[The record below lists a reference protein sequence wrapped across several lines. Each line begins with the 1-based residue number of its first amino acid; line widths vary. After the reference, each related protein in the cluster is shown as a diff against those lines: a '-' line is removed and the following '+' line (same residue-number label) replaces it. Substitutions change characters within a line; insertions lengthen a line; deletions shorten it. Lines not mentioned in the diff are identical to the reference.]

1 MPIEQVKLDLID
13 DNPYQPRSSY
23 PGAKVAELAAS
34 IQQNGLLETPVA
46 RRKGDRVQLAFG
58 HLRKRAFKFLNEDE
72 GGERWAQMPLDI
84 RDLND
89 DQMAVFALEE
99 NLKRFE
105 LKPIDVARAID
116 KFLTDSPGVTET
128 QMAKD
133 LGMTQ
138 GAISNMRRVL
148 RLPKEVLDKVDAFR
162 INFAMARELL
172 VLLGLSA
179 PSPWEGKVQDDKG
192 LMLEAIRGTRGEGQG
207 GFGHPCTREGMLVAI
222 YDVAHR
228 YLKGLEGEYSQYQSS
243 PLFDTRAAGCL
254 KCEHMIITHPTKS
267 QTAHFCTDF
276 TCWDK
281 KQEEHKKA
289 AAAEATAKMQKDII
303 TRATAAQVA
312 TEVKTRKVTVQELVI
327 EVDQALFA
335 QIRASASPDRIQ
347 EDQPV
352 RKPFSFEDK
361 VYVSTGTALGTKP
374 IASAEEAYLLVP
386 REEYKDQV
394 RTYRVPEGRQY
405 DEYYESLRNDPNGF
419 YHGMLV
425 KRGKSEAVLVGPP
438 VIFALQ
444 GISQEITPVVGR
456 VVEAEET
463 ILIAP
468 TTDERDPR
476 TAETAITDATVFD
489 WALSDSEITLMFQL
503 GPVELTHAR
512 DRIKQLKDMP
522 ADYPCKTCLNIG
534 RCDGTKV
541 IAKDEGGFEC
551 AEVLTKGT
559 KQELL
564 KKAMMKIPPELEALA
579 REKAGTRAEILDLH
593 EISLGNIYNKEL
605 KQGFSQLNEDSLG
618 RLADPLECMDRCT
631 TGFHYAFDPRDASP
645 KTIYV
650 CTNSH
655 CLTQKKAAYT
665 RAKNAAGMAKKKAE
679 EAAIKQAVNQTMLLD
694 LPRVKLLIL
703 VLLEAHKGGP
713 WMTEYNS
720 ARKWFWKRLGLG
732 KDIADDILFDTI
744 GKLGAQDLNQL
755 VVEFCLHSLQYR
767 GELESYKVETI
778 QALNWMGIGVNV
790 KPNEEDPEVSC

>member
-1 MPIEQVKLDLID
+1 MAIEQVKLDLID

-58 HLRKRAFKFLNEDE
+58 HLRKRAFKYLNEDE
-72 GGERWAQMPLDI
+72 GGEQWAQMPLDI

-116 KFLTDSPGVTET
+116 KFLTDSPDVTET

-148 RLPKEVLDKVDAFR
+148 RLPKEVLDKVDTFR

-172 VLLGLSA
+172 VLLGLSV
-179 PSPWEGKVQDDKG
+179 PSPWEGKMQDDKG

-207 GFGHPCTREGMLVAI
+207 GFGHPCTREGIQVAI

-228 YLKGLEGEYSQYQSS
+228 YLKGLDGEYSQYQSS

-254 KCEHMIITHPTKS
+254 KCQSMIITHPTQSK
-267 QTAHFCTDF
+267 TAHFCTNF
-276 TCWDK
+276 KCWDK

-303 TRATAAQVA
+303 TRATAAQ
-312 TEVKTRKVTVQELVI
+312 T
-327 EVDQALFA
+327 
-335 QIRASASPDRIQ
+335 SSP
-347 EDQPV
+347 
-352 RKPFSFEDK
+352 S
-361 VYVSTGTALGTKP
+361 
-374 IASAEEAYLLVP
+374 
-386 REEYKDQV
+386 
-394 RTYRVPEGRQY
+394 
-405 DEYYESLRNDPNGF
+405 
-419 YHGMLV
+419 
-425 KRGKSEAVLVGPP
+425 
-438 VIFALQ
+438 
-444 GISQEITPVVGR
+444 ISQEITPVVGR

-476 TAETAITDATVFD
+476 TAETAITDTTVFD

-512 DRIKQLKDMP
+512 DRIKQLKDLP
-522 ADYPCKTCLNIG
+522 ADYPCRTCLNIG
-534 RCDGTKV
+534 RCDGTMV

-559 KQELL
+559 RQELL
-564 KKAMMKIPPELEALA
+564 KKATMKIPPELEALA

-605 KQGFSQLNEDSLG
+605 KQGFSQLDEASLG

-665 RAKNAAGMAKKKAE
+665 RAKNAEGMAKKKAE
-679 EAAIKQAVNQTMLLD
+679 EAAIKQAVKQTMLLD

-703 VLLEAHKGGP
+703 VLLEAHKGGT
-713 WMTEYNS
+713 WSTEYNG
-720 ARKWFWKRLGLG
+720 ARKWFWKRLGLE
-732 KDIADDILFDTI
+732 KDIADDTLFDTI

-767 GELESYKVETI
+767 GELESYKVETT

-790 KPNEEDPEVSC
+790 KPGSE